1 MHGNSLKNQNKELAP
16 RDGKIKSQKEKVT
29 TIFSEDKL
37 KLERL
42 SPKKKFYQKTQL
54 KSN

>member
-1 MHGNSLKNQNKELAP
+1 MHGNSLKNQNRELAP
-16 RDGKIKSQKEKVT
+16 RDGKMKSQKEEVT
-29 TIFSEDKL
+29 TIFLEDKL

-42 SPKKKFYQKTQL
+42 SPKKKFCQKTQL